1 MVEHQGIAPCIPV
14 WKTGVYLSTPMLVG
28 NPVLELIQRLLCHT
42 TSVVQGL
49 RLEMNDALASAEYRS
64 AVVNKPRDDV
74 LKAALRSIRSLSRVE
89 HAQFS
94 QLAARKL
101 TFGDAVSVAS
111 INLTRFGTV
120 DRYLLGE
127 VEAPRTVT
135 LHETFRELCH
145 PALEPAPIEL
155 AQERGVV
162 QPA

>member
-1 MVEHQGIAPCIPV
+1 MEVGSARCADRTQHRGILTRIGRASGYCALYSGLEDRRV
-14 WKTGVYLSTPMLVG
+14 SLNTYARW
-28 NPVLELIQRLLCHT
+28 NPVLESHQPLRFCKPPPALLGQRDE
-42 TSVVQGL
+42 L
-49 RLEMNDALASAEYRS
+49 RNQLALASRS

-135 LHETFRELCH
+135 LHETFRE
-145 PALEPAPIEL
+145 
-155 AQERGVV
+155 
-162 QPA
+162 